1 MASQV
6 SGSLGSANNGAI
18 VSAILLT
25 NGRPNGVA
33 TSDVVASGNF
43 TLKGLAAGTYQIK
56 AVLNNNQL
64 TKLAGSDVTNVL
76 VLNTITVDGSTSY
89 SI

>member
-43 TLKGLAAGTYQIK
+43 TLKGLAAGLSDQGR
-56 AVLNNNQL
+56 VEQQPER
-64 TKLAGSDVTNVL
+64 GSRWV
-76 VLNTITVDGSTSY
+76 
-89 SI
+89 